1 MDGAIVR
8 RIDQRGNMG
17 QSALTPH
24 SVNLILKARC
34 KQTGPVPPDNFGA
47 WVKIRLSNRSCR
59 PWHTP
64 SRSHATIYLDLESDA
79 DRAKLN
85 EQGHFLE
92 QRTDK
97 PVILDEVHRPT
108 NLFQNLRGLIDRTRR
123 TGKRS
128 ARFLPLGS
136 ASVDLLKQ
144 SGETSSRWRQ
154 DFIRTYLE
162 RDIPQI
168 GPRI

>member
-1 MDGAIVR
+1 M
-8 RIDQRGNMG
+8 
-17 QSALTPH
+17 
-24 SVNLILKARC
+24 
-34 KQTGPVPPDNFGA
+34 
-47 WVKIRLSNRSCR
+47 
-59 PWHTP
+59 
-64 SRSHATIYLDLESDA
+64 
-79 DRAKLN
+79 N